1 MIHPD
6 KSDSAE
12 AIAVLNS
19 LIETCKDG
27 EKGFRTA
34 AEGVTNGDLAT
45 LFLNYA
51 EQRASFA
58 AELQAEVRRLG
69 GDAETGGTA
78 MGAVHRGWIDI
89 KSAVAGKD
97 EGAVISEAERGEDH
111 AVREYRTALEKNLPT
126 SIQTIVENQYIHVRD
141 AHDHVRALE
150 RLHTQKGSEAHV
162 KKD

>member
-1 MIHPD
+1 MIHTDKPD
-6 KSDSAE
+6 SSELISA
-12 AIAVLNS
+12 LNG

-34 AEGVTNGDLAT
+34 AEGLTNGDLAA

-58 AELQAEVRRLG
+58 VALQAEVRRLG
-69 GDAETGGTA
+69 GDPETGGTA
-78 MGAVHRGWIDI
+78 IGALHRGWIDI

-97 EGAVISEAERGEDH
+97 EGAVIAEAERGEDH
-111 AVREYRTALEKNLPT
+111 AVRSYRQALEKTLPT
-126 SIQTIVENQYIHVRD
+126 GIQTIIENQYIHVRD

-150 RLHTQKGSEAHV
+150 RLHSDQAAGARV
-162 KKD
+162 RNA

>member
-1 MIHPD
+1 MIHTDKPD
-6 KSDSAE
+6 KSELIS
-12 AIAVLNS
+12 VLNG
-19 LIETCKDG
+19 LVETCKDG

-34 AEGVTNGDLAT
+34 AEGITNGELAT

-69 GDAETGGTA
+69 GDPETGGTA

-97 EGAVISEAERGEDH
+97 EGAVITEAERGEDH
-111 AVREYRTALEKNLPT
+111 AVHEYREALEKNLPT
-126 SIQTIVENQYIHVRD
+126 NVQTVVENQYIHVRD
-141 AHDHVRALE
+141 AHDHIRALE
-150 RLHTQKGSEAHV
+150 RLHSERGSDARLRNA
-162 KKD
+162 

>member
-1 MIHPD
+1 MIHTDTPD
-6 KSDSAE
+6 KSDLVS
-12 AIAVLNS
+12 ILNG

-34 AEGVTNGDLAT
+34 AEGIANPELGT

-69 GDAETGGTA
+69 GDPESSGTA
-78 MGAVHRGWIDI
+78 LGAVHRGWIDI

-97 EGAVISEAERGEDH
+97 EGAVIAEAERGEDH
-111 AVREYRTALEKNLPT
+111 AVREYREALEKNLPT
-126 SIQTIVENQYIHVRD
+126 GVQTIVENQYIHVRD

-150 RLHTQKGSEAHV
+150 RLHSERNSDARV
-162 KKD
+162 KNG

>member
-1 MIHPD
+1 MIHTDKPD
-6 KSDSAE
+6 NSDVIST
-12 AIAVLNS
+12 LNG

-34 AEGVTNGDLAT
+34 AEGLTNADLAT

-69 GDAETGGTA
+69 GDAETTGSA

-97 EGAVISEAERGEDH
+97 EGAVIAEAERGEDH
-111 AVREYRTALEKNLPT
+111 AVKEYRQALEKNLPT

-150 RLHTQKGSEAHV
+150 RLHTQKGSTSKA
-162 KKD
+162 KKV

>member
-1 MIHPD
+1 MIHTD
-6 KSDSAE
+6 RADNADVV
-12 AIAVLNS
+12 AVLND

-34 AEGVTNGDLAT
+34 AEGVTNSELGT

-58 AELQAEVRRLG
+58 AELQAEVRRVG
-69 GDAETGGTA
+69 GDPETGGTA
-78 MGAVHRGWIDI
+78 LGALHRGWIDI

-97 EGAVISEAERGEDH
+97 EGAIIAEAERGEDH
-111 AVREYRTALEKNLPT
+111 AVKAYREALEKNLPT
-126 SIQTIVENQYIHVRD
+126 AVQTIVENQYIHIRD

-150 RLHTQKGSEAHV
+150 RLHHEKPSGTRTETA
-162 KKD
+162 

>member
-1 MIHPD
+1 MIHTDKPD
-6 KSDSAE
+6 NGDV
-12 AIAVLNS
+12 IATLNG
-19 LIETCKDG
+19 LIETCNDG

-34 AEGVTNGDLAT
+34 AEGLSNGDLAT

-69 GDAETGGTA
+69 GDPDTGGTA

-89 KSAVAGKD
+89 KAAATGRD
-97 EGAVISEAERGEDH
+97 EGAVIAEAERGEDA
-111 AVREYRTALEKNLPT
+111 AVKAYRQALEKSLPT
-126 SIQTIVENQYIHVRD
+126 TIQTVVENQYIHVRD

-150 RLHTQKGSEAHV
+150 RLHTQKR
-162 KKD
+162 

>member
-1 MIHPD
+1 MIHTDKPD
-6 KSDSAE
+6 NSDVISA
-12 AIAVLNS
+12 LNG

-34 AEGVTNGDLAT
+34 AEGIANGDLAT

-69 GDAETGGTA
+69 GDPEDAGSA

-97 EGAVISEAERGEDH
+97 EAAVIAEAERGEDH
-111 AVREYRTALEKNLPT
+111 AVRDYRQALERNLPT
-126 SIQTIVENQYIHVRD
+126 SVQTIVENQYIHVRD

-150 RLHTQKGSEAHV
+150 RLHTQKGTGARARKS
-162 KKD
+162 

>member
-1 MIHPD
+1 MIHTDKPD
-6 KSDSAE
+6 SQD
-12 AIAVLNS
+12 AIAVLNN

-34 AEGVTNGDLAT
+34 AEGLSNSDLGR
-45 LFLNYA
+45 LFFNYA

-69 GDAETGGTA
+69 GDPETGGTA
-78 MGAVHRGWIDI
+78 LGTVHRGWIDI

-111 AVREYRTALEKNLPT
+111 AVKEYREALERNLPT

-150 RLHTQKGSEAHV
+150 RLHTERARSRG
-162 KKD
+162 

>member
-1 MIHPD
+1 MIHTD
-6 KSDSAE
+6 KSDHTDVISA
-12 AIAVLNS
+12 LNG

-34 AEGVTNGDLAT
+34 AEGISNDDLAT
-45 LFLNYA
+45 LFMNYA

-69 GDAETGGTA
+69 GDAEIGGSA
-78 MGAVHRGWIDI
+78 VGAVHRGWIDI
-89 KSAVAGKD
+89 KSVVAGND
-97 EGAVISEAERGEDH
+97 EGAVIAEAERAEDH
-111 AVREYRTALEKNLPT
+111 AVREYRLALEKNLPT

-150 RLHTQKGSEAHV
+150 RIHTQKSAEPRMRKA
-162 KKD
+162 